1 MDWSSPGS
9 SVHGIFQAVL
19 LKWLPVPP
27 PGDLPN
33 PGIEPKSP
41 VSSAL
46 AGVFFTTKPFLSYF
60 SVQQKL
66 TIYMINLYNIINQLY
81 FDKKTKLK
89 KKNNLSLQTS
99 PRQLQKRRQ
108 FYTPDNCTYS
118 KSSAIASAAAL

>member
-1 MDWSSPGS
+1 MHDCMDAQSCVILCNPMDWSSPGS
-9 SVHGIFQAVL
+9 SVHGIFQAAL

-81 FDKKTKLK
+81 FDKKNKLK
-89 KKNNLSLQTS
+89 KKKT
-99 PRQLQKRRQ
+99 
-108 FYTPDNCTYS
+108 T
-118 KSSAIASAAAL
+118 

>member
-89 KKNNLSLQTS
+89 KKQLKS
-99 PRQLQKRRQ
+99 PNFPKAV
-108 FYTPDNCTYS
+108 T
-118 KSSAIASAAAL
+118 KKEAILHF